1 MQDGDMDMDVLV
13 GDKGTRE
20 RYGLM
25 LLNDGGASLTP
36 VLDSGLNGN
45 YGNLPEDSA
54 LGICAADLDGAY
66 EDPRTD
72 TSRTLYHHAAP
83 RSTTTKK
90 CRHLHSRRRWGPR
103 CAGCGTYP
111 WQ

>member
-1 MQDGDMDMDVLV
+1 MPQRNILRDDNAPRITNNLNSSYLCGATQDGDMDMDVLV

-54 LGICAADLDGAY
+54 LGICAADLDG

-72 TSRTLYHHAAP
+72 TLAAHCI
-83 RSTTTKK
+83 TM
-90 CRHLHSRRRWGPR
+90 
-103 CAGCGTYP
+103 
-111 WQ
+111 